1 MVSVDTVYQKVLA
14 LANKEQRGYIT
25 PQDFNLFANQ
35 AQMEIFEQY
44 FYDTNIARKGQG
56 NDTVYAD
63 IDDMLEEKIQIFE
76 QSDGPGKINDSSIY
90 VGAGNGGVN
99 KILPS
104 NVYRAHRIEV
114 NGKACEILNTKD
126 FNDCKE
132 GGPLL
137 RPSDSRPIA
146 NIRGNIIRC
155 VVSNNT
161 SITPTGF
168 VYFRKPEKV
177 NWTYVVINKQAMYDA
192 NPSTQDFELHSSEE
206 NQLVNKILMLAGL
219 ANQQPDIM
227 KAGQGMDMA
236 TKQQQP
242 KI

>member
-44 FYDTNIARKGQG
+44 FYDINLARKSQG

-63 IDDMLEEKIQIFE
+63 TDDMLEEKLQTFE
-76 QSDGPGKINDSSIY
+76 NVDGPIDISNYIG
-90 VGAGNGGVN
+90 VGNSGVN
-99 KILPS
+99 KRVPS
-104 NVYRAHRIEV
+104 YVYRIHRVEYQ
-114 NGKACEILNTKD
+114 NNRCEILNTKD
-126 FNDCKE
+126 FNDVRN

-137 RPSDSRPIA
+137 KPTNNRPVV
-146 NIRGNIIRC
+146 NIRNNEIRC
-155 VVSNNT
+155 VAGDNLPV
-161 SITPTGF
+161 TPTGIF
-168 VYFRKPEKV
+168 YFKIPEKV
-177 NWTYVVINKQAMYDA
+177 NWTYVVINKKAMYSA
-192 NPSTQDFELHSSEE
+192 NSSTQDFELHPSEE
-206 NQLVNKILMLAGL
+206 NNIINKILTLAGL
-219 ANQQPDIM
+219 SNQQPDIM
-227 KAGQGMDMA
+227 RAGQGMEAM